1 MKKIVV
7 ASMRK
12 NAGKTSVI
20 VGIAKALHE
29 KIGYMKPFGDRLF
42 YRKKRLWDYDAALI
56 THIFNLEEN
65 PEGMSIGFD
74 PSKLR
79 YMYDTESLKK
89 KLHEVIS
96 EIGKG
101 KDTVFVECGKD
112 IGYGISVN
120 LDAISLAQYIDGKLL
135 IVISGDNDT
144 ILDDINLFKKYLHM
158 TNINFGGVIV
168 NKVRDVQDFKDT
180 YLPGIMDMGIKVIGI
195 IPSREEL
202 THFSVNYLAEQ
213 LLAKVITGEGGLR
226 NTVKT
231 VLIGA
236 MSPSTAL
243 STPGFHEGNKVVIT
257 GGDRSDMILAALET
271 DTAGIIITGNLLP
284 PQNIISK
291 SSERN
296 VPLLS
301 VPFDTYQ
308 TARRIENIEP
318 LLTKNDTDKIALW
331 EKLVQ
336 EYLNVTE
343 IGEG

>member
-12 NAGKTSVI
+12 NAGKTSLI

-42 YRKKRLWDYDAALI
+42 YRKKRLWDYDSALI

-65 PEGMSIGFD
+65 PEDMSIGFD

-120 LDAISLAQYIDGKLL
+120 LDAISLAQFIDGKLL
-135 IVISGDNDT
+135 IVISGDDDT
-144 ILDDINLFKKYLHM
+144 ILDDINLFKKCLHM

-168 NKVRDVQDFKDT
+168 NKVRDVQDFKDI

-202 THFSVNYLAEQ
+202 THFSVSF
-213 LLAKVITGEGGLR
+213 LAKRLFAKILTGEGGL
-226 NTVKT
+226 NNV
-231 VLIGA
+231 VENILVGA
-236 MSPSTAL
+236 MSTSKAL
-243 STPGFHEGNKVVIT
+243 RYPPFLKENKVIIT
-257 GGDRSDMILAALET
+257 GGDRSDMILASLET
-271 DTAGIIITGNLLP
+271 NVAAIILTCNILP
-284 PQNIISK
+284 TQSIISK
-291 SSERN
+291 ASDLN
-296 VPLLS
+296 IPLLL
-301 VPFDTYQ
+301 VPSDTYQ
-308 TARRIENIEP
+308 TAKQIDNLEP
-318 LLTKNDTDKIALW
+318 LLTKDDAEKIGLW
-331 EKLVQ
+331 EHLVQ

-343 IGEG
+343 IRKD

>member
-1 MKKIVV
+1 
-7 ASMRK
+7 
-12 NAGKTSVI
+12 
-20 VGIAKALHE
+20 
-29 KIGYMKPFGDRLF
+29 
-42 YRKKRLWDYDAALI
+42 
-56 THIFNLEEN
+56 
-65 PEGMSIGFD
+65 
-74 PSKLR
+74 
-79 YMYDTESLKK
+79 
-89 KLHEVIS
+89 
-96 EIGKG
+96 
-101 KDTVFVECGKD
+101 
-112 IGYGISVN
+112 
-120 LDAISLAQYIDGKLL
+120 
-135 IVISGDNDT
+135 
-144 ILDDINLFKKYLHM
+144 
-158 TNINFGGVIV
+158 
-168 NKVRDVQDFKDT
+168 
-180 YLPGIMDMGIKVIGI
+180 MDMGIKVIGI

-213 LLAKVITGEGGLR
+213 LLAKVITGKGGLR

-231 VLIGA
+231 ILIGA

-291 SSERN
+291 ASERN

-301 VPFDTYQ
+301 VSLDTYQ

-343 IGEG
+343 IGED

>member
-42 YRKKRLWDYDAALI
+42 YRKKRLWDYDSALI

-65 PEGMSIGFD
+65 PEEMSIGFD

-79 YMYDTESLKK
+79 YMYDTESIKK

-96 EIGKG
+96 KIGKD
-101 KDTVFVECGKD
+101 KATVFVEGGKD

-120 LDAISLAQYIDGKLL
+120 LDAISLAQFIDGKLL
-135 IVISGDNDT
+135 IVISGDDDT
-144 ILDDINLFKKYLHM
+144 ILDDINLFKKCLHM

-202 THFSVNYLAEQ
+202 THFSVNYLAER

-231 VLIGA
+231 ILIGA

-243 STPGFHEGNKVVIT
+243 STPVFHEENKVVIT

-271 DTAGIIITGNLLP
+271 DTAGIILTGNILP

-301 VPFDTYQ
+301 VHFDTYQ
-308 TARRIENIEP
+308 TAKQIENIEP
-318 LLTKNDTDKIALW
+318 LLTKDDTDKIDLW
-331 EKLVQ
+331 EHLVQ
-336 EYLNVTE
+336 EYVNVTE
-343 IGEG
+343 IGEN